1 MFSDSQHRFHFVFQV
16 TCVFVSKSTLSF
28 RQKQNLEASF
38 GVPVIDRYSVVIQ
51 IMRLHATSMEAKLQV
66 AMAEIPY
73 IWSQAKDVEDQTI
86 KNVRFSLTDTQKQLL
101 RDREKKLK
109 NELNRVRSHR

>member
-1 MFSDSQHRFHFVFQV
+1 MPCIIRSSFQV
-16 TCVFVSKSTLSF
+16 TCVFVSKSTLTF
-28 RQKQNLEASF
+28 RQKQNLEKMF

-73 IWSQAKDVEDQTI
+73 IWSQAKDIEDQTI
-86 KNVRFSLTDTQKQLL
+86 KNVRFALTDVQKQLL
-101 RDREKKLK
+101 KDREKRLK
-109 NELNRVRSHR
+109 NELTRVRSHR

>member
-1 MFSDSQHRFHFVFQV
+1 MS
-16 TCVFVSKSTLSF
+16 CVFVSKSTLSF
-28 RQKQNLEASF
+28 RQKHNLETSF

-86 KNVRFSLTDTQKQLL
+86 KNVRFSLTDVQKQIL

-109 NELNRVRSHR
+109 NELMRVRSHR

>member
-1 MFSDSQHRFHFVFQV
+1 M
-16 TCVFVSKSTLSF
+16 TF
-28 RQKQNLEASF
+28 RQKQNLELSF

-66 AMAEIPY
+66 AMAELPY
-73 IWSQAKDVEDQTI
+73 IWSQAKDVDDQTV
-86 KNVRFSLTDTQKQLL
+86 KNTRFCLTDLQKQML

-109 NELNRVRSHR
+109 NELDRVRSHR